1 MSLWDNRKT
10 TQYQKEMAAQRL
22 DCFLSVVYLFP
33 NCLDPND
40 MELLRKREEELTKIY
55 QWSGRGFFL
64 SYVLGY
70 AGYYFMRGRST
81 PFFKSLAKH
90 SVLCISGTFVAA
102 LGAERLSSELYYNK
116 LLIQLSDKY
125 NFTPEEVL
133 DLQRNLNQYYIKKD
147 REQDINRNV

>member
-1 MSLWDNRKT
+1 
-10 TQYQKEMAAQRL
+10 
-22 DCFLSVVYLFP
+22 
-33 NCLDPND
+33 
-40 MELLRKREEELTKIY
+40 
-55 QWSGRGFFL
+55 
-64 SYVLGY
+64 
-70 AGYYFMRGRST
+70 MRGRGT

-102 LGAERLSSELYYNK
+102 LGSERLSSELYYNK

-147 REQDINRNV
+147 R